1 MSNIKMKIHIDFE
14 GQHKYFCNP
23 IAILKSDDYST
34 IKQQFDS
41 IEKFTQQGY
50 YAVGY
55 LAYESAMGFN
65 SENKT
70 KQNYDLPL
78 LIFGIFDKF
87 SIIEQK
93 HVEISDYIPPTFD
106 LISDTSIEEYNKKI
120 NFIRSQI
127 ESGNTYQTNYTIQF
141 TTPFNESAINYY
153 HFLQKNNQ
161 ADYCAYIEFD
171 DYCILSISPE
181 LFFKLENKI
190 ITTKP
195 MKGTTARGLNNHQDK
210 QQLEL
215 LFSEKNQAENM
226 MIVDLLRNDLSR
238 VAKAG
243 SVTVPKLFSAEKYP
257 TVWQLTSMIQGELE
271 EHFNLYHIFQALFP
285 CGSITGAPKTSTMQ
299 IIADIENSP
308 RGVYCGTI
316 GYIEPYMNKAI
327 FNIPIRTLTIHNQ
340 QMHYG
345 VGGGITWDST
355 SQDEYNEIL
364 AKTAILTR
372 TTSFPKYIIE
382 SLLLEK
388 GQFFLLEEHL
398 SRLSQSADYFDFNYD
413 INAIKLQLIKLANAT
428 NKNIE
433 NIYKV
438 RILLQKNG
446 LYTISENIINSP
458 MQINEIEFAK
468 QCVHNQNVY
477 LYHKTSNREHFPN
490 LIIGKEYIN
499 FNQHNEI
506 TEFVNG
512 NLALR
517 INDQWITP
525 KKESGLLAGTMRQFY
540 LDHNQL
546 LEKTILKDDLVKA
559 DKIVF
564 INSVRKWV
572 EIEDKVFSQFKRSL
586 KSITV

>member
-1 MSNIKMKIHIDFE
+1 MSNLNMKIYINFE

-23 IAILKSDDYST
+23 IAILRSNDYST
-34 IKQQFDS
+34 IQQQFEL
-41 IEKFTQQGY
+41 IEKFIQQGF

-55 LAYESAMGFN
+55 LAYESATGLN

-70 KQNYDLPL
+70 KHNDEVHQSLPL
-78 LIFGIFDKF
+78 LLFGIFDHF
-87 SIIEQK
+87 SIVEQ
-93 HVEISDYIPPTFD
+93 VELNDYTPPSFD
-106 LISDTSIEEYNKKI
+106 LKSDTSRDEYNQKI
-120 NFIRSQI
+120 DFIRSQI

-141 TTPFNESAINYY
+141 TAPFNESAIDYY

-161 ADYCAYIEFD
+161 ADYCAYLEFD
-171 DYCILSISPE
+171 DYHILSISPE
-181 LFFKLENKI
+181 LFFKLDNNI

-195 MKGTTARGLNNHQDK
+195 MKGTTARGLNNQQDK
-210 QQLEL
+210 RQLEL

-238 VAKAG
+238 IAKPG
-243 SVTVPKLFSAEKYP
+243 TVTVPKLFSAEKYP
-257 TVWQLTSMIQGELE
+257 TVWQLTSTIQAEMKE
-271 EHFNLYHIFQALFP
+271 DVSLYQIFQALFP

-340 QMHYG
+340 QMRYG

-355 SQDEYNEIL
+355 SQDEYSEIL
-364 AKTAILTR
+364 AKTAILNR
-372 TTSFPKYIIE
+372 TISTPKYIIE

-388 GQFFLLEEHL
+388 GQFLLLDEHL
-398 SRLSQSADYFDFNYD
+398 SRLAQSADYFDFNCD
-413 INAIKLQLIKLANAT
+413 INVIKLQLIKLANSVP
-428 NKNIE
+428 NNH
-433 NIYKV
+433 YKV
-438 RILLQKNG
+438 RILQQKDG
-446 LYTISENIINSP
+446 HYTISKDIINTP
-458 MQINEIEFAK
+458 IDINEIQLAPL
-468 QCVHNQNVY
+468 CVDNQNVY
-477 LYHKTSNREHFPN
+477 LYHKTSNRKHFPD
-490 LIIGKEYIN
+490 LTVGKEYIN

-512 NLALR
+512 NLALL
-517 INDQWITP
+517 INDQWVTP

-540 LDHNQL
+540 VDHNQL
-546 LEKTILKDDLVKA
+546 LEKTILKDDLINA
-559 DKIVF
+559 EKIAF

-572 EIEDKVFSQFKRSL
+572 NIDDKVFSQFKLSLRSTA
-586 KSITV
+586 I

>member
-1 MSNIKMKIHIDFE
+1 MKIHIDFE
-14 GQHKYFCNP
+14 GQHKCFCNP
-23 IAILKSDDYST
+23 IKVFATNDYSL
-34 IKQQFDS
+34 IKQQLDE

-65 SENKT
+65 SEHKT
-70 KQNYDLPL
+70 KLNYDLPL

-93 HVEISDYIPPTFD
+93 HLEVSDYTPPTFD
-106 LISDTSIEEYNKKI
+106 LKSDTSIDEYNKKI
-120 NFIRSQI
+120 DFIRSQI
-127 ESGNTYQTNYTIQF
+127 ELGNTYQTNYTIQF
-141 TTPFNESAINYY
+141 TAPFNQNAIDYY
-153 HFLQKNNQ
+153 YFLQKNNQ
-161 ADYCAYIEFD
+161 ADYCAYLEFD
-171 DYCILSISPE
+171 DYYILSISPE
-181 LFFKLENKI
+181 LFFKLDNKI

-195 MKGTTARGLNNHQDK
+195 MKGTTARALTNQQDK
-210 QQLEL
+210 QQLEF

-238 VAKAG
+238 ISKPG

-257 TVWQLTSMIQGELE
+257 TVWQLTSTIQGELNE
-271 EHFNLYHIFQALFP
+271 DVNLFKIFQALFP

-308 RGVYCGTI
+308 RGIYCGTI
-316 GYIEPYMNKAI
+316 GYIEPYMNKAM

-355 SQDEYNEIL
+355 SKDEYSEIL
-364 AKTAILTR
+364 AKTAILSR
-372 TTSFPKYIIE
+372 TTSSPKYLIE

-388 GQFFLLEEHL
+388 RQFLLLNEHL
-398 SRLSQSADYFDFNYD
+398 SRLAQSADYFDFKCD

-428 NKNIE
+428 TENIE

-438 RILLQKNG
+438 RVLLQKNG

-458 MQINEIEFAK
+458 MKINEIQLATK
-468 QCVHNQNVY
+468 CVHNQNIY
-477 LYHKTSNREHFPN
+477 LYHKTSNREHFPD
-490 LIIGKEYIN
+490 LAAGKEYIN

-512 NLALR
+512 NLAIL
-517 INDQWITP
+517 INNQWITP
-525 KKESGLLAGTMRQFY
+525 KKECGLLAGTMRQFY

-559 DKIVF
+559 DKIAF

-572 EIEDKVFSQFKRSL
+572 VIDDEVFSQFKLQL
-586 KSITV
+586 K